1 MLLYRHFG
9 KILSI
14 ISNLSLLVLPITTGH
29 QLSITDK
36 VIAILKPVEDIN
48 HSVSSGRASAS
59 MLILFVRTQ
68 RGSWESNDDHGIQTM
83 KMKML
88 YFLNDRY
95 CDVESNESLV
105 CATLL
110 NPCIKD
116 RFFSCSTVH
125 LYAKTVGD
133 KTFRDFVSELS
144 TSTNALE
151 PQPTTSIM
159 KAFDAIIEEADDS
172 IHSICTS
179 TGSKS
184 TKGADASVDFS

>member
-1 MLLYRHFG
+1 MKMATSSVLSSEQLASSSSSTSIHTRSFIQFLVIILSSFLFMYCLVESIVSLLYRHLG

-59 MLILFVRTQ
+59 MLISFVRTQ

-95 CDVESNESLV
+95 CDVESNERLV

-133 KTFRDFVSELS
+133 
-144 TSTNALE
+144 
-151 PQPTTSIM
+151 
-159 KAFDAIIEEADDS
+159 
-172 IHSICTS
+172 
-179 TGSKS
+179 
-184 TKGADASVDFS
+184 